1 MAEAA
6 AATGGRNLIL
16 GRYRP
21 IKPVGSGGSGSVW
34 LAHDVIDGR
43 DVALKIVPRE
53 GKAGERAE
61 REALAVA
68 KLRNPR
74 CVRAYAVER
83 DARHVYVAYEYVAG
97 QTLRQALREGALDD
111 AASVEAAAQVLDAI
125 AHAHHRGIVHRD
137 VKPAN
142 ILVEDGPK
150 VSVRLLDFGLAQFD
164 ESDGLT
170 ATGDVPGTLAYI
182 SPERLAGKQATGAA
196 DVWAVGVILWEALA
210 GHQPFFTASPVE
222 TARLIGVGAPS
233 LAHERPDLPKRLV
246 AAVDRALAVDPRR
259 RPDPR
264 VLAREL
270 RASLGEA
277 AARRRRRPVSSI
289 RLLSERVT
297 GAVLAGGFA
306 AGAALLFPF
315 YPSILVVL
323 AAVAAG
329 LAALL
334 APRLG
339 LAVALAVPVLPLGD
353 ISLGLALAYLPLAAV
368 WLGLFWGDARHAF
381 LCAAGPVLA
390 LVGLLALVP
399 LVAEQA
405 HGAVRRA
412 FQGGAAVLLAAVV
425 VGARG
430 LPLPFTGE
438 SPPLGLGI
446 AGSESPRA
454 VAGAL
459 WRALE
464 ANPAIAIEAAVLATA
479 AATLPLAR
487 RHGLVGIGLWGMSLL
502 AAALAAPP
510 LAGAGSVEP
519 LGLAAGTLLVC
530 AAAATPALRDT
541 WAGRRAQPTVQ

>member
-1 MAEAA
+1 M
-6 AATGGRNLIL
+6 
-16 GRYRP
+16 
-21 IKPVGSGGSGSVW
+21 
-34 LAHDVIDGR
+34 
-43 DVALKIVPRE
+43 
-53 GKAGERAE
+53 
-61 REALAVA
+61 
-68 KLRNPR
+68 
-74 CVRAYAVER
+74 RAYAVER

-142 ILVEDGPK
+142 LLVEDEPR

-222 TARLIGVGAPS
+222 TARLIGAEPRRSRTSGPISRSDSSQRSTARLRWTRAGARIHASSPVSCGAASAKRPRAVAGDPS
-233 LAHERPDLPKRLV
+233 PRFGFSRSGL
-246 AAVDRALAVDPRR
+246 RALCSPVGSP
-259 RPDPR
+259 P
-264 VLAREL
+264 
-270 RASLGEA
+270 
-277 AARRRRRPVSSI
+277 ARRSSSRSTRRSS
-289 RLLSERVT
+289 L
-297 GAVLAGGFA
+297 
-306 AGAALLFPF
+306 
-315 YPSILVVL
+315 VL

-339 LAVALAVPVLPLGD
+339 LAVALVVPVLPLGD
-353 ISLGLALAYLPLAAV
+353 VSLGLALAYLPLAAV

-381 LCAAGPVLA
+381 LCAAGPILA

-412 FQGGAAVLLAAVV
+412 FQRGGRAARRRRRRGSRPATAVH
-425 VGARG
+425 RG
-430 LPLPFTGE
+430 V
-438 SPPLGLGI
+438 PPLGLGI
-446 AGSESPRA
+446 ADSESPRA

-459 WRALE
+459 WRTLE

-487 RHGLVGIGLWGMSLL
+487 RHGLRRHRRLRRL
-502 AAALAAPP
+502 AARAPLSRRHRSREPVRSSRSASLPAPCSFARSRPTPGAARH
-510 LAGAGSVEP
+510 
-519 LGLAAGTLLVC
+519 LGRERVRSRPYNEA
-530 AAAATPALRDT
+530 R
-541 WAGRRAQPTVQ
+541 